1 MYSLNFEDLYEYDAG
16 ASGITLPVELGFG
29 GQRVRVLTKLDTGS
43 TYCVFQRERGEELGL
58 NIESGSQEEISTPM
72 GSFTAYGHE
81 VTLSALGFQ
90 LDVVAYFAAHL
101 GLPRN
106 VLGRFGWMQRL
117 RVGVVDYEG
126 KLYLGRYDV
135 M

>member
-1 MYSLNFEDLYEYDAG
+1 MYALNFEDLYEYDAG

-29 GQRVRVLTKLDTGS
+29 GRRVRVLTKLDTGS

-58 NIESGSQEEISTPM
+58 NIESGAQEEISTPM

-90 LDVVAYFAAHL
+90 LDVVAYFASRASAKCVRPFWL
-101 GLPRN
+101 DATAPGRRRRLRRQTLPR
-106 VLGRFGWMQRL
+106 QI
-117 RVGVVDYEG
+117 
-126 KLYLGRYDV
+126 
-135 M
+135 

>member
-1 MYSLNFEDLYEYDAG
+1 MYTLNFEDLYEYDAG
-16 ASGITLPVELGFG
+16 VSGITLPVELSVG
-29 GQRVRVLTKLDTGS
+29 GQNVKVLAKLDTGS
-43 TYCVFQRERGEELGL
+43 TYCIFQRERGEELGL
-58 NIESGSQEEISTPM
+58 NIESGAQEEISTPM
-72 GSFTAYGHE
+72 GSFTVYGHE

-90 LDVVAYFAAHL
+90 LDIVAYFAAHL

>member
-1 MYSLNFEDLYEYDAG
+1 MYTLNFEDLYEYDAG
-16 ASGITLPVELGFG
+16 VSGITLPVKLSFG
-29 GQRVRVLTKLDTGS
+29 GQDVKALAKLDTGS
-43 TYCVFQRERGEELGL
+43 TYCIFQRERGEELGL
-58 NIESGSQEEISTPM
+58 NIEGGEQEEISTPI

-90 LDVVAYFAAHL
+90 LDIVAYFAAHL

-117 RVGVVDYEG
+117 QVGVVDYEG

>member
-1 MYSLNFEDLYEYDAG
+1 VYTLNFEDLYEYDAG
-16 ASGITLPVELGFG
+16 VSGITLPVELSSGAG
-29 GQRVRVLTKLDTGS
+29 NVKLLAKLDTGA

-58 NIESGSQEEISTPM
+58 NIEGGEREEISTPM
-72 GSFTAYGHE
+72 GSFIAYGHE

-90 LDVVAYFAAHL
+90 LDIVAYFAAHH